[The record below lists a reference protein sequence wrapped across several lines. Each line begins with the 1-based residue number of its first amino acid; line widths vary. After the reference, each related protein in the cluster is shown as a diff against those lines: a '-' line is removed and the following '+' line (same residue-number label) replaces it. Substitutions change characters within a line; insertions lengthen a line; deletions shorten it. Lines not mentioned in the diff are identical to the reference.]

1 MLEQV
6 PRSRLGK
13 LVQVTSPAPNIEH
26 FVSCWGLASS
36 VEDEDGVFFPP
47 RLGVTNIF
55 CHFATP
61 TALSTMN
68 TFSTGGSDIEVDQV
82 IN

>member
-13 LVQVTSPAPNIEH
+13 LVQVIEH
-26 FVSCWGLASS
+26 FVSCWRLASS
-36 VEDEDGVFFPP
+36 VKDEVGVFSPP

-68 TFSTGGSDIEVDQV
+68 TFSTGGSDIEVAPV

>member
-1 MLEQV
+1 MGTKVMWKMLEQV

-26 FVSCWGLASS
+26 FVSCWGLASN

-47 RLGVTNIF
+47 GWESPTYFVTLRHLQP
-55 CHFATP
+55 CR
-61 TALSTMN
+61 
-68 TFSTGGSDIEVDQV
+68 Q
-82 IN
+82 